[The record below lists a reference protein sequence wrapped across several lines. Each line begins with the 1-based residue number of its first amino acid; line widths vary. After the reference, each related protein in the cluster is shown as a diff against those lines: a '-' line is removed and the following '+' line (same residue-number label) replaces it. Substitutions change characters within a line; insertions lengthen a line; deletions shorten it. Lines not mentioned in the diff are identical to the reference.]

1 MASKKTESKKRINTK
16 KAPVKKTAG
25 KSAKPAAKS
34 KSTAKKGAGKGGVRS
49 ATTWRNR
56 QMAPTAERY
65 RQIQGAL
72 AAKGFLRPE
81 EVTGVW
87 NASSVDALKQFQ
99 AALESNHNSSLA
111 HYRVAE
117 VFYLQRNYQA
127 AANAYRE
134 ALNGD
139 GEPKWT
145 EVWCHIQLGKIYDLT
160 GQRERA
166 TNEYRQALLTNDNT
180 QGAQDE
186 AHKYLGAP
194 YQRTSTG
201 ASGQ

>member
-1 MASKKTESKKRINTK
+1 MIFAFLSFTWAARPVTPAT
-16 KAPVKKTAG
+16 KAPVKKAAA

-87 NASSVDALKQFQ
+87 NASSVEALKQFQ
-99 AALESNHNSSLA
+99 AAQQIVSS
-111 HYRVAE
+111 
-117 VFYLQRNYQA
+117 
-127 AANAYRE
+127 
-134 ALNGD
+134 
-139 GEPKWT
+139 
-145 EVWCHIQLGKIYDLT
+145 GKINSLSLI
-160 GQRERA
+160 
-166 TNEYRQALLTNDNT
+166 AL
-180 QGAQDE
+180 G
-186 AHKYLGAP
+186 LGPKRDA
-194 YQRTSTG
+194 
-201 ASGQ
+201 ASLSSPLPPE